1 MPLICWGTARRGPVA
16 RRQNEAE
23 AARNQTAARSR
34 QKRRR
39 RVVLPVCTA
48 HGGGERSAGFRAH
61 CWRAGGV
68 LQRVRARGINRCVQD
83 KVVSARRPL
92 TSQAQRGIQGPMRD
106 GWRVLLRLQSRCNRL
121 ASVRHLRN
129 APSERCDGC
138 CPLRGKGV
146 TGCKASG
153 RPARRGEGDAR

>member
-1 MPLICWGTARRGPVA
+1 VPLICWGTARRGPVA

-48 HGGGERSAGFRAH
+48 HGGERSAGFRAH

-68 LQRVRARGINRCVQD
+68 LQRVRARGIIRCVQD
-83 KVVSARRPL
+83 KVVGARRPL
-92 TSQAQRGIQGPMRD
+92 TSQALRGAPGPMRD
-106 GWRVLLRLQSRCNRL
+106 GRRVLLRLQGRCNRL
-121 ASVRHLRN
+121 ASARHLRN

-138 CPLRGKGV
+138 CPLPGKGV

-153 RPARRGEGDAR
+153 RPARRGKGDAR